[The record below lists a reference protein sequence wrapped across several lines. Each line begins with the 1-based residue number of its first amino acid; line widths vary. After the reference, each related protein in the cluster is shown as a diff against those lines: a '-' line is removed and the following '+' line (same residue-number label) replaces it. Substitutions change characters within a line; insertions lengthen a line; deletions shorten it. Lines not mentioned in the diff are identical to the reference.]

1 MSSQRPVSPSFFLFQ
16 NAPPEILPQTQSSRT
31 PLLQSPT
38 LFSFFSFS
46 CPSCRQS
53 HHSSQIPPPSPR
65 FLILPFH
72 PSIRFIFPTQVP
84 IRPNPNPKIP
94 HLGSEP
100 PFLRFPLQMP
110 LSPHSDPLQALQNR
124 PNPGPRT
131 RPQCQRP
138 LRFFHFSVP

>member
-1 MSSQRPVSPSFFLFQ
+1 MLLPKSYHRPNLPELVSSKALFSSLSSPSH
-16 NAPPEILPQTQSSRT
+16 A
-31 PLLQSPT
+31 LLVDKAIT
-38 LFSFFSFS
+38 LLKF
-46 CPSCRQS
+46 
-53 HHSSQIPPPSPR
+53 HPPSPR

-110 LSPHSDPLQALQNR
+110 LSPHSHPLQALQNC